1 MFSKGKSALK
11 LLENNAI
18 LSHFDVGRLYASG
31 GPESVWKIYEG
42 VGKADGKVRFLKYR
56 LDFIRASFLILL
68 LMISITAVIFHCVF
82 LKVIA
87 NSKDLFYFLPLK
99 LIRHLNV
106 SNSYNMYVVK

>member
-42 VGKADGKVRFLKYR
+42 VAKSDGKVRFFFNKG
-56 LDFIRASFLILL
+56 SFLLDRIFEQLL
-68 LMISITAVIFHCVF
+68 SHFNLADCKICEGVA
-82 LKVIA
+82 KA
-87 NSKDLFYFLPLK
+87 N
-99 LIRHLNV
+99 
-106 SNSYNMYVVK
+106 

>member
-42 VGKADGKVRFLKYR
+42 VAKSDGKVRFLKYR
-56 LDFIRASFLILL
+56 LVLIRASFLILL
-68 LMISITAVIFHCVF
+68 LMISIAAVKLHCAGPSQG
-82 LKVIA
+82 LK
-87 NSKDLFYFLPLK
+87 
-99 LIRHLNV
+99 IRGGL
-106 SNSYNMYVVK
+106 

>member
-42 VGKADGKVRFLKYR
+42 VAKADGKVSF
-56 LDFIRASFLILL
+56 FENFLIHFNFG
-68 LMISITAVIFHCVF
+68 ITVADSWTI
-82 LKVIA
+82 I
-87 NSKDLFYFLPLK
+87 
-99 LIRHLNV
+99 
-106 SNSYNMYVVK
+106 

>member
-42 VGKADGKVRFLKYR
+42 VAKSDGKVRFLKYR
-56 LDFIRASFLILL
+56 LNFIRAPFLILL
-68 LMISITAVIFHCVF
+68 FMISINAVKFHCVF
-82 LKVIA
+82 
-87 NSKDLFYFLPLK
+87 SKDLSYSLCLK
-99 LIRHLNV
+99 LVR
-106 SNSYNMYVVK
+106 YTYM

>member
-42 VGKADGKVRFLKYR
+42 VAKADGKV
-56 LDFIRASFLILL
+56 SFFE
-68 LMISITAVIFHCVF
+68 IF
-82 LKVIA
+82 
-87 NSKDLFYFLPLK
+87 
-99 LIRHLNV
+99 
-106 SNSYNMYVVK
+106 

>member
-42 VGKADGKVRFLKYR
+42 VAKADGKVRFLKYR
-56 LDFIRASFLILL
+56 LDFIRASF
-68 LMISITAVIFHCVF
+68 
-82 LKVIA
+82 
-87 NSKDLFYFLPLK
+87 
-99 LIRHLNV
+99 
-106 SNSYNMYVVK
+106 